1 MRPSEVHNTT
11 LQRLCPRVLPQPLR
25 ARRAGGLAHEHIEQ
39 RCARVADRNSAAAA
53 VGVDG
58 EREPRWW
65 WCRQARTAV

>member
-1 MRPSEVHNTT
+1 MR
-11 LQRLCPRVLPQPLR
+11 R
-25 ARRAGGLAHEHIEQ
+25 GGH
-39 RCARVADRNSAAAA
+39 VADAVSGARSAPAA